1 MGLGYTFAEAYGKAQ
16 LGAGEKLPTSGK
28 AFLSVR
34 EVDKGG
40 VVAIAQKLADLGF
53 ELVATRGTHKTIEAA
68 GINVELVNKVE
79 EGRPHIIDSLKND
92 DINLIVNTTE
102 GRKSVADSASIRRTA
117 LAKKVFCTTT
127 LAGADAV
134 CEAIKVSA
142 SEKPEVRR
150 LQEVHGRVVA

>member
-1 MGLGYTFAEAYGKAQ
+1 M
-16 LGAGEKLPTSGK
+16 
-28 AFLSVR
+28 
-34 EVDKGG
+34 
-40 VVAIAQKLADLGF
+40 
-53 ELVATRGTHKTIEAA
+53 VATRGTHKIIDAA
-68 GINVELVNKVE
+68 GISVELVNKVE
-79 EGRPHIIDSLKND
+79 EGRPHIIDALKND

-134 CEAIKVSA
+134 CEAIKVNA

-150 LQEVHGRVVA
+150 LQEVHGRVFA